1 MTGKEF
7 KQKMLSP
14 ILWGNLLVMAL
25 VTMALAIGVWI
36 GLGKYTHHG
45 EEIIVPDVE
54 GKLIGDVEYTLEML
68 DLKAVI
74 VDSTYDHSKPSGAI
88 MIQLPK
94 AGSKVK
100 SGREIYLTIN
110 SKESPTVALPDI
122 ADNCSMREAQDRLR
136 QLGFRLGPV
145 EYKEGDKDWVYAVK
159 CKGHTVMAGERVPTD
174 AVITLI
180 VGNGT
185 GDEDDLFDYD
195 DEEGEIESE
204 GEETTVSDTQAE
216 TFNYD

>member
-7 KQKMLSP
+7 KEKMLSP

-25 VTMALAIGVWI
+25 VAVALAIGAWI
-36 GLGKYTHHG
+36 WLGKYTHHG

-54 GKLIGDVEYTLEML
+54 GKLIGDAEYTLEML
-68 DLKAVI
+68 DLKAIV

-88 MIQLPK
+88 MVQLPK

-110 SKESPTVALPDI
+110 SKESPTVSLPDI
-122 ADNCSMREAQDRLR
+122 ADNCSLREAQDRLR
-136 QLGFRLGPV
+136 QLGFRLGPI
-145 EYKEGDKDWVYAVK
+145 EYKEGDKDWVYGVK
-159 CKGHTVMAGERVPTD
+159 CKGRTVMAGERVPTD

-185 GDEDDLFDYD
+185 GDEEELFDYD
-195 DEEGEIESE
+195 DEEDE
-204 GEETTVSDTQAE
+204 GEEATTSDSQAE

>member
-1 MTGKEF
+1 
-7 KQKMLSP
+7 MLSP

-25 VTMALAIGVWI
+25 VAVALAIGVWI
-36 GLGKYTHHG
+36 WLGKYTHHG

-54 GKLIGDVEYTLEML
+54 GKLIGDAEYTLEML
-68 DLKAVI
+68 DLKAIV

-88 MIQLPK
+88 MVQLPK

-110 SKESPTVALPDI
+110 SKESPTVSLPDI
-122 ADNCSMREAQDRLR
+122 ADNCSLREAQDRLR
-136 QLGFRLGPV
+136 QLGFRLGPI
-145 EYKEGDKDWVYAVK
+145 EYKEGDKDWVYGVK
-159 CKGHTVMAGERVPTD
+159 CKGRTVMAGERVPTD

-185 GDEDDLFDYD
+185 GDEEELFDYD
-195 DEEGEIESE
+195 DEEGE
-204 GEETTVSDTQAE
+204 GEEATTSDSQAE

>member
-7 KQKMLSP
+7 KEKMLSP

-25 VTMALAIGVWI
+25 VAVALAIGVWI
-36 GLGKYTHHG
+36 WLGKYTHHG
-45 EEIIVPDVE
+45 EEIIVPNVE

-68 DLKAVI
+68 ELKAIV
-74 VDSTYDHSKPSGAI
+74 VDSTYDHSQPSGAI
-88 MIQLPK
+88 MAQLPK

-110 SKESPTVALPDI
+110 SKESPTVSLPDI
-122 ADNCSMREAQDRLR
+122 ADNCSLREAQDRLR

-145 EYKEGDKDWVYAVK
+145 DYKEGDKDWVYGVK
-159 CKGHTVMAGERVPTD
+159 CKGRTVMAGERVPSD

-185 GDEDDLFDYD
+185 GDEEELFDYD
-195 DEEGEIESE
+195 DEEGEDITASES
-204 GEETTVSDTQAE
+204 QAE

>member
-7 KQKMLSP
+7 KEKMLSP

-25 VTMALAIGVWI
+25 VAVALAIGAWI
-36 GLGKYTHHG
+36 WLGKYTHHG

-54 GKLIGDVEYTLEML
+54 GKLIGDAEYTLEML
-68 DLKAVI
+68 DLKAIV

-88 MIQLPK
+88 MVQLPK

-110 SKESPTVALPDI
+110 SKESPTVSLPDI
-122 ADNCSMREAQDRLR
+122 ADNCSLREAQDRLR
-136 QLGFRLGPV
+136 QLGFRLGPI
-145 EYKEGDKDWVYAVK
+145 EYKEGDKDWVYGVK
-159 CKGHTVMAGERVPTD
+159 CKGRTVMAGERVPTD

-185 GDEDDLFDYD
+185 GDEEELFDYD
-195 DEEGEIESE
+195 DEEGE
-204 GEETTVSDTQAE
+204 GEEATTSDSQAE

>member
-7 KQKMLSP
+7 KEKILSP

-25 VTMALAIGVWI
+25 VTVLLAIGVWI

-45 EEIIVPDVE
+45 EEIIVPSVD
-54 GKLIGDVEYTLEML
+54 GRLIGDAEYTLEMEGL
-68 DLKAVI
+68 VAVV
-74 VDSTYDHSKPSGAI
+74 VDSTYDRSRPSGAV
-88 MIQLPK
+88 MVQLPK

-110 SKESPTVALPDI
+110 SRESPTVSLPDI
-122 ADNCSMREAQDRLR
+122 ADNCSLREAQDRLR

-145 EYKEGDKDWVYAVK
+145 QYTSGDKDWVYGVR
-159 CKGHTVMAGERVPTD
+159 CQGRSVMAGQRVPTD

-180 VGNGT
+180 VGSGVV
-185 GDEDDLFDYD
+185 EEEEIFDYD
-195 DEEGEIESE
+195 DEEIE
-204 GEETTVSDTQAE
+204 GEETPEPDEQPE
-216 TFNYD
+216 TFDYD